1 MPDAGQ
7 APPLYSSRP
16 VLTVNGNTQATLGE
30 RLLDLVVSETV
41 EGLYHAE
48 ATFANFDQNQTGG
61 GMSFPYF
68 DRSII
73 DFGKSF
79 TIQMCGGIASA
90 TVFTGRIMALE
101 GRFPHLKPPEILVE
115 AEDRLQ
121 DLRMTRRTRT
131 FANMSDADVF
141 NQIASQQGLQ
151 PNIDVTGPTYK
162 VLAQVNQSDLAF
174 MRERARAVDAEVWVD
189 GTTLNVVSRS
199 KRQANQVTLT
209 YQQGLFEFS
218 AMADLANQATG
229 FSVTGWDVSAK
240 QALSYRATS
249 SALAGEVGSDLPG
262 SDVLQQA
269 IGTRDQQVVHALPFT
284 SQETQAQAEA
294 RYRRWARRF
303 VTGTGMADG
312 DGRIQVGTS
321 LTLQGL
327 GNLFNGNFY
336 VTAVRHLFDP
346 TNGYRTWFAV
356 ERPGIGQ
363 SS

>member
-7 APPLYSSRP
+7 APSFYSSRP
-16 VLTVNGNTQATLGE
+16 VLTVNGNTQTLLSD
-30 RLLDLVVSETV
+30 RLLGLVVAETV
-41 EGLYHAE
+41 EGLYRAQ
-48 ATFANFDQNQTGG
+48 ATFANFDLVGG
-61 GMSFPYF
+61 GMGFPYF
-68 DRSII
+68 DRSLL

-79 TIQMCGGIASA
+79 TIQMGAGTASS
-90 TVFTGRIMALE
+90 TVFTGRVMALE
-101 GRFPHLKPPEILVE
+101 GRFPHSRPPEILVE

-131 FANMSDADVF
+131 FENLSDSDLF
-141 NQIASQQGLQ
+141 NQIASQHGLQ
-151 PNIDVTGPTYK
+151 ANLDVSGPTYK

-174 MRERARAVDAEVWVD
+174 LRERARAVDAELWVD
-189 GTTLNVVSRS
+189 DTKLSVISRA
-199 KRQANQVTLT
+199 KRKANDVTLT

-249 SALAGEVGSDLPG
+249 SALAGEVNGDLGGSAA
-262 SDVLQQA
+262 LQQA
-269 IGTRDQQVVHALPFT
+269 IGAREQQVVHSLPVT
-284 SQETQAQAEA
+284 SQEAQAQAEA

-303 VTGTGMADG
+303 VTGSGMADG

-321 LTLQGL
+321 LTLKGL
-327 GNLFNGNFY
+327 GPLFNGKFY

-346 TNGYRTWFAV
+346 ANGYRTWFEV

-363 SS
+363 GQS